1 MRFPIALL
9 PCLGVIA
16 GVTGSDGSAIAI
28 QNIDDIQ
35 QTLYR
40 IDWADRIW
48 KQIQGVSSCS
58 GCQGLLLTFKN
69 LAKLGDKTFVH
80 TLQNVCKKSKVEEPD
95 VCEGTIELQGP
106 IIAEAL
112 RNVAI
117 GSKTAQH
124 FCVTFLGLCQ
134 YPAIEEWDVPLPPD
148 RSHLK
153 RPVPSGQDP
162 IKVVHY
168 SDIHVDQ
175 LYTEGSNAK
184 CNKPICCRQV
194 KIIRHTHK
202 SWTDFSRPFTEND
215 EPGKTD
221 SPAGP
226 FGEHTCDSPVSL
238 EHSMYQAIKE
248 IVPDASFTIFTGD
261 VVDHSIWNTT
271 WDYNKHQIIES
282 YENMDKHLGI
292 VYGTAGNHESHPTN
306 AYQPSS
312 IGGASS
318 WIYDL
323 LAGAWSRWIGHE
335 AASKAAQIGAYST
348 KFPHG
353 NLRVISL
360 NTNLYYRGN
369 FWLFQRKMIRDP
381 SKQFDWLIEELH
393 AAEKAGER
401 VYIIGHMPPGD
412 RNAFHD
418 QSNYLNQIV
427 NRYSST
433 IAAMFFGHTHR
444 DHFQITYSEA
454 PKKSFSNALLTS
466 YVGPSLTPTSGMP
479 SFRVY
484 DVDPITFAV
493 LDATTYS
500 ADMNSPTYQTQGPVW
515 KKYYSAKETYG
526 PLTNPPLTDPKAE
539 LTAAFWHNITEV
551 FEKDQ
556 TAFDNFML
564 RLSRGWKQPVCED
577 ECRKS
582 QICLLRAARSQ
593 DGCDVPTLGSSYHT
607 RMEDSAERDEC
618 GISVIQA
625 TFSALVAKEGAL
637 RILQE
642 LLVGLGVKLYG

>member
-1 MRFPIALL
+1 MRLSITLL
-9 PCLGVIA
+9 SYLGVIA
-16 GVTGSDGSAIAI
+16 GVLGTNGPAIAL
-28 QNIDDIQ
+28 QDVNENQ
-35 QTLYR
+35 KTLYAN
-40 IDWADRIW
+40 DWADRIW

-58 GCQGLLLTFKN
+58 GCQ
-69 LAKLGDKTFVH
+69 
-80 TLQNVCKKSKVEEPD
+80 VEDAD
-95 VCEGTIELQGP
+95 VCDGTIELQGP

-124 FCVTFLGLCQ
+124 FCVTFLGLCK
-134 YPAIEEWDVPLPPD
+134 YPAVEEWDVPMPPD
-148 RSHLK
+148 HLQRK
-153 RPVPSGQDP
+153 RPAPSGRDP

-175 LYTEGSNAK
+175 LYTEGSSAK
-184 CNKPICCRQV
+184 CNKPICCRP
-194 KIIRHTHK
+194 
-202 SWTDFSRPFTEND
+202 FSEAD
-215 EPGKTD
+215 EPGRTD

-226 FGEHTCDSPVSL
+226 YGEHSCDSPASL
-238 EHSMYQAIKE
+238 EQSMYEAIKE
-248 IVPDASFTIFTGD
+248 LVPDAAFTIFTGD

-271 WDYNKHQIIES
+271 WDYNEHQIIES
-282 YENMDKHLGI
+282 YEHMDKHLGI
-292 VYGTAGNHESHPTN
+292 VYGTAGNHEAHPTN

-312 IGGASS
+312 LGDSSS

-323 LAGAWSRWIGHE
+323 LAGTWSRWIGHE

-348 KFPHG
+348 KYPGG

-369 FWLFQRKMIRDP
+369 FWLFQREMLRDP
-381 SKQFDWLIEELH
+381 SGQIDWLVEELH

-401 VYIIGHMPPGD
+401 VYIIGHMPLGD

-427 NRYSST
+427 NRYSAT

-454 PKKSFSNALLTS
+454 PNNTFNNALLTS

-484 DVDPITFAV
+484 DVDPATFAV
-493 LDATTYS
+493 LDITTYS
-500 ADMNSPTYQTQGPVW
+500 ADMASPTYQTQGPVW

-526 PLTNPPLTDPKAE
+526 PLTNPPVTDSKAE
-539 LTAAFWHNITEV
+539 LSAAFWHNITEV
-551 FEKDQ
+551 FEKNQ
-556 TAFDNFML
+556 TTFDDYML
-564 RLSRGWKQPVCED
+564 RLSRGWVQPECTD
-577 ECRKS
+577 ECRTS
-582 QICLLRAARSQ
+582 QICMLRAARSQ
-593 DGCDVPTLGSSYHT
+593 DGCDVPTLGSSYHA
-607 RMEDSAERDEC
+607 RMENGAERDEC
-618 GISVIQA
+618 GISVLQA
-625 TFSALVAKEGAL
+625 TFSALVAKEGVL
-637 RILQE
+637 KILQE
-642 LLVGLGVKLYG
+642 MLVELNLKLHG